1 MVSPKESEE
10 WHHRI
15 WSQKTFVQEQMDF
28 FFFMIVM
35 GKTEAQREV
44 TSSSS

>member
-1 MVSPKESEE
+1 MVSSKESEE

-28 FFFMIVM
+28 FFFFHDSD
-35 GKTEAQREV
+35 GKN
-44 TSSSS
+44 